1 MLGTERKKLA
11 LSELLIELEQLED
24 KIRATFADS
33 GDNAHVSDAELL
45 GTVNL
50 LHHDL
55 VMAVHANG
63 DPQLVITALK
73 ELAVGSI
80 FGIAS
85 IRENTKRVH

>member
-24 KIRATFADS
+24 KIRATFADN
-33 GDNAHVSDAELL
+33 GDNALVSDAELL

-55 VMAVHANG
+55 VMAVHGG
-63 DPQLVITALK
+63 DPQAIITALK
-73 ELAVGSI
+73 EMAVGSI
-80 FGIAS
+80 HGITS